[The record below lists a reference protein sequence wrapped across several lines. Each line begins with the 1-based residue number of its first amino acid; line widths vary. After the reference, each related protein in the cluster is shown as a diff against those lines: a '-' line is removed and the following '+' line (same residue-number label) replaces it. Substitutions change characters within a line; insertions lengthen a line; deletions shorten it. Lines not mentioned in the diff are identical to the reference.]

1 MISII
6 QIVSSSIMLHNYHF
20 SFVMGI
26 IKIYFLSKFDDYN
39 TIKSIFTTK
48 NKNKINI
55 FLI

>member
-39 TIKSIFTTK
+39 TIKSISTIK